1 VTVASSLLAWVLRL
15 LRITWRVRYE
25 GPDPFASGEPFV
37 GAVWHR
43 NLILAAPLFHS
54 HRVLVPVSRS
64 SDGDL
69 TVAVLEKLG
78 FDAPPRGSSSRGAAA
93 VLRRIIRSLEEG
105 RRVAVLADGP
115 RGPARQVKPGVLG
128 AARASGRRLIPVGM
142 SARPCLRFRSWDRAL
157 LPLPFARV
165 IVAYGD
171 AFCVPKSTHKGDLEP
186 LRQRLEE
193 QLEALTDDLDAR
205 LSLPP

>member
-43 NLILAAPLFHS
+43 NLILAAPLFHSQAAPLFHS

-157 LPLPFARV
+157 LPCGSASRSSSRP
-165 IVAYGD
+165 
-171 AFCVPKSTHKGDLEP
+171 
-186 LRQRLEE
+186 
-193 QLEALTDDLDAR
+193 
-205 LSLPP
+205 